1 MKFKDSAFTIVI
13 ILSAV
18 IALVFPEWFTQ
29 WGSFELKK
37 LIIPLLQII
46 TFGVGCTMSI
56 NDFKNLRKMPYAIFI
71 GAICQFTIMP
81 LVGFA
86 IAQTFY
92 FPPEI
97 AAGIILIGCSPSGMA
112 SNVMTLIARGNLALS
127 VSITAVATLVSPI
140 VTPLLMQ
147 LLGGTYVELNFWKM
161 FFDIFKIL
169 IIPIGAGLV
178 FHAIFASKANLL
190 KRIMPYLSMIGIS
203 FIIIVITAAGRNSL
217 LSVGFLLIFAMLL
230 HMLTGF
236 GLGYGVSKILKLP
249 EADARTIAI
258 EVGMQNGGL
267 ATGIAVSMGK
277 IATLGLAAAVTGPL
291 MNIVFSIIST
301 FWSKKPIE

>member
-29 WGSFELKK
+29 WGGFELKK

-56 NDFKNLRKMPYAIFI
+56 SDFRNLRKMPYAIFI
-71 GAICQFTIMP
+71 GAMCQFTIMP
-81 LVGFA
+81 LVGFT
-86 IAQTFY
+86 IAQTLN
-92 FPPEI
+92 FPSEI

-161 FFDIFKIL
+161 FFDIVKIL

-178 FHAIFASKANLL
+178 FHAIFARKADLL
-190 KRIMPYLSMIGIS
+190 KRIMPFLSMIGIS

-277 IATLGLAAAVTGPL
+277 IATLGLAAAVAGPL

-301 FWSKKPIE
+301 FWSKKQIE